1 MQNSNANF
9 LRMVQQLR
17 RIMPALAGVLL
28 IGVYAVSAIAGGM
41 FLAHLMKDLAGGVW
55 LAFAIGTA
63 IQATRATLVFF
74 PQLNPTRP
82 IFGHT
87 GEIIAVLMGLVS
99 IAEILSLTKVSGM
112 PYPVGVSLSILMLAG
127 IGVELFLL
135 REIRHLTEMQL
146 FGDRAHWQ
154 EVKDYYRA
162 RAEFQREI
170 ETIKNE
176 AAGITTTTAHQ
187 VPPHQV
193 PPPSAQPGHQVPN
206 QAGGTPVQVPFS
218 LEFSSNG
225 NGKHH

>member
-1 MQNSNANF
+1 M
-9 LRMVQQLR
+9 RMVLHLR
-17 RIMPALAGVLL
+17 RIMPALAGILL
-28 IGVYAVSAIAGGM
+28 IGVYAVSALAGGM
-41 FLAHLMKDLAGGVW
+41 FLAHLMKTFAGGVW
-55 LAFAIGTA
+55 LAYAIGTA

-87 GEIIAVLMGLVS
+87 GEVIAVLMGLIS
-99 IAEILSLTKVSGM
+99 IGEILSLTKVSGM

-146 FGDRAHWQ
+146 FSNRAHWQ
-154 EVKDYYRA
+154 ELRDYYAA
-162 RAEFQREI
+162 REQFKSELEDIRNQS
-170 ETIKNE
+170 T
-176 AAGITTTTAHQ
+176 GITPAHRAGNQ
-187 VPPHQV
+187 VPPTHQNHQATEGV
-193 PPPSAQPGHQVPN
+193 PVPL
-206 QAGGTPVQVPFS
+206 S